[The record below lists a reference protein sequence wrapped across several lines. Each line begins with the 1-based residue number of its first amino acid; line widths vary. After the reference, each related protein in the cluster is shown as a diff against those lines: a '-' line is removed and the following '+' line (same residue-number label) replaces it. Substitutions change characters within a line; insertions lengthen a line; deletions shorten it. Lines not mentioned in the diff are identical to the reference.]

1 MLPLSSAK
9 QLEHYKQF
17 EHYRQFEHYKQCKS
31 VYRTVLPPSLFVF
44 LMMVMFL
51 KVPDGTSIDTSLVGT
66 CKHLKKSWCLF
77 SRFSEDAW
85 MHCVEGGTD
94 K

>member
-1 MLPLSSAK
+1 MLPFSSAN
-9 QLEHYKQF
+9 
-17 EHYRQFEHYKQCKS
+17 QFEHYKQCKQCKA
-31 VYRTVLPPSLFVF
+31 VYSAVLPPSLFVF
-44 LMMVMFL
+44 LMMVMVE
-51 KVPDGTSIDTSLVGT
+51 VPDGTSTDTALVGT
-66 CKHLKKSWCLF
+66 CKHLKKSWRLF

>member
-1 MLPLSSAK
+1 MLSLSSAK
-9 QLEHYKQF
+9 
-17 EHYRQFEHYKQCKS
+17 QFEHYKQCKQCKA
-31 VYRTVLPPSLFVF
+31 VYSTVLSPFLFVF
-44 LMMVMFL
+44 LMMVMVL
-51 KVPDGTSIDTSLVGT
+51 KVPDGTSTGTALVGT
-66 CKHLKKSWCLF
+66 RKHLKKIWCLF